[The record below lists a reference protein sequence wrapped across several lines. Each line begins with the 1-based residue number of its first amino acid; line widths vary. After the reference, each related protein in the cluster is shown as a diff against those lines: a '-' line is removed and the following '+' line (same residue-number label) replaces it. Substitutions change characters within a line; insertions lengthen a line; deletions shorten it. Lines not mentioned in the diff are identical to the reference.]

1 MSTNASISLIN
12 GQTGEI
18 STIYSHWDGYPA
30 YVGSILAHNY
40 QSADKIKTLLNLGS
54 ISTLGIFP
62 KNSPL
67 VKAVVRKYAGDINTD
82 VFTIFMKLSSDLTDH
97 ADEIKGPQQLFK
109 YFPVELSDQQKEYY
123 VKAFKKSAHTGMS
136 RIYDVLNVEKLF
148 TLNYAVRGDSF
159 PMTET
164 KMDPKNLADLN
175 IRQYLFGIQLDEE
188 FNYWFYQDVSGKS
201 GWYFCKGDFAENTVV
216 KPLTDNLDDY
226 GEPQEE
232 ANDSAGKELTNTA
245 EAVGLTKDLI

>member
-12 GQTGEI
+12 GQTGKI

-40 QSADKIKTLLNLGS
+40 QSVDKIKALLNLGD
-54 ISTLGIFP
+54 ISALGIFP

-82 VFTIFMKLSSDLTDH
+82 VFTILMKLSSDLRNH
-97 ADEIKGPQQLFK
+97 SDEIEDPQQLFK

-123 VKAFKKSAHTGMS
+123 VQAFKKSAYTGMS
-136 RIYDVLNVEKLF
+136 RIYDVLNVEKMF

-159 PMTET
+159 PMRET

-175 IRQYLFGIQLDEE
+175 IRQYLSGIQLDEE

-201 GWYFCKGDFAENTVV
+201 GWYFCKGDFAGKTIV
-216 KPLTDNLDDY
+216 KPLTDNSDDY

-232 ANDSAGKELTNTA
+232 ADDSVGKELTNAA